1 MAERK
6 RFKLYKQKKE
16 WVIGCSTLF
25 LSLTLGAVDVQ
36 AADNSPSANGEN
48 PATAANPAVLA
59 DRQTPSLASTNQ
71 QELVSAAPKTRDQ
84 SVSNQAAPTE
94 ATQQAANNTNQATA
108 PASPVTTTTGPSSS
122 DHPDDWSNNYER
134 IITINYFTHYDLDGG
149 STEFPVQKR
158 IIQMAVN
165 GHWDAVDWLPPEGT
179 FPPGVTV
186 PPVHFDATD
195 EVTKANQHWQV
206 NFLFRIFSI
215 QSATGEKTLSQVF
228 VLTNGQTVTIPP
240 IEITNQDYGIPTG
253 YHPTMLY
260 PTIDN
265 VVEQNGHYYITEAT
279 ITVDSSGYSVTYH
292 GALND
297 ITGLSS
303 FATKIVFTAPLNF
316 VYKDL
321 NGNTYSVAGKGPAV
335 FNGQETL
342 NYSQT
347 LTTPQILYYANQFLD
362 QYRMGIAGNYLLY
375 GFFGPDGKFNQLDG
389 ISLSD
394 AVANNQTGFTFNLA
408 IVNQV
413 YAPVPGSQTTK
424 TRTIILHKPTGD
436 EQVSQQVG
444 FQDFANFDQITGK
457 QLSPA
462 ELKVLTGSDQSQAST
477 WSALTVDNH
486 SWAEYPVPA
495 IANYTSSQSTVA
507 AQTVTPDTSNQT
519 VEIYYTAK
527 TEKFTDTKQVVRTI
541 KVQAPDGT
549 VHATEQTVTF
559 TRSGVKNLAT
569 GVTDWGDWQSSD
581 NSWPAFTAP
590 QYPNYTANTATVA
603 AQVVTPD
610 NADQTVEIYYT
621 AKTEKVTE
629 TKQVVR
635 TIKVEAPDGT
645 VHVTEQTVTFT
656 RSGVKNLAT
665 GVTDWDDW
673 QPSSSTWPAFTVPQY
688 PGYTADVD
696 TVAAQ
701 AVDATTSDQTVVVTY
716 QAVVPVQP
724 DQPGT
729 GGTGQL
735 PLPGQPG
742 NPASNRPGTAGIS
755 GQAVAKAAS
764 QQAALPQT
772 GSQSNE
778 GLVALGSL
786 ALLTLFG
793 LAGRKKFEHSR

>member
-462 ELKVLTGSDQSQAST
+462 ELKVLTGSDQSQASA

-549 VHATEQTVTF
+549 VHA
-559 TRSGVKNLAT
+559 
-569 GVTDWGDWQSSD
+569 
-581 NSWPAFTAP
+581 
-590 QYPNYTANTATVA
+590 
-603 AQVVTPD
+603 
-610 NADQTVEIYYT
+610 
-621 AKTEKVTE
+621 
-629 TKQVVR
+629 
-635 TIKVEAPDGT
+635 
-645 VHVTEQTVTFT
+645 TEQTVTFT

>member
-165 GHWDAVDWLPPEGT
+165 GHWDAVDWLPPEGA

-265 VVEQNGHYYITEAT
+265 VVEQNGHYYITGAT

-342 NYSQT
+342 NYSQA

-362 QYRMGIAGNYLLY
+362 QYRMGIAGNYRLY

-408 IVNQV
+408 IINQA
-413 YAPVPGSQTTK
+413 YAPVPSSQTTK
-424 TRTIILHKPTGD
+424 TRTIVLHKPTGD
-436 EQVSQQVG
+436 EQVSQQVS

-462 ELKVLTGSDQSQAST
+462 ELKVLTGSDQSQASA

-569 GVTDWGDWQSSD
+569 GVTDW
-581 NSWPAFTAP
+581 
-590 QYPNYTANTATVA
+590 
-603 AQVVTPD
+603 
-610 NADQTVEIYYT
+610 
-621 AKTEKVTE
+621 
-629 TKQVVR
+629 
-635 TIKVEAPDGT
+635 
-645 VHVTEQTVTFT
+645 
-656 RSGVKNLAT
+656 
-665 GVTDWDDW
+665 DDW

-701 AVDATTSDQTVVVTY
+701 AVDAATSNQTVVVTY

-729 GGTGQL
+729 AGTGQL

-742 NPASNRPGTAGIS
+742 KPGSNQPGTGAVP
-755 GQAVAKAAS
+755 GQAVAKVAS

-772 GSQSNE
+772 GSRSNE

-793 LAGRKKFEHSR
+793 LVGRKKFEHSR